1 MESVPTELKDEIA
14 EHFSCP
20 LMDSLNSIN
29 TENDIMRSLKE
40 MNHVPPKLIKLDING
55 VVSKTGDTELY
66 YVPIAESI
74 QQIITDPTFAASRM
88 LDKHPGPR
96 MLYNARDGSIGQS
109 GHLLVKI

>member
-20 LMDSLNSIN
+20 LMDSLNAIN
-29 TENDIMRSLKE
+29 TENDIVRSLKE
-40 MNHVPPKLIKLDING
+40 MNHVPPKLIKLDIDG

-74 QQIITDPTFAASRM
+74 KQILSIPTFAASRM

-96 MLYNARDGSIGQS
+96 ILYNARDGSIGQS